1 MFFYATHFNLCHN
14 SEKLIENSLITWTY
28 PFQNFYPFYIY
39 TVTEKSIVISY
50 INNLQKLVDS
60 VTIIDT
66 APKIIDIK
74 YFSRC
79 LNKTGELLER
89 QECEGL
95 RVGNVIE
102 FEIVIKVYE
111 LATEYF
117 G

>member
-1 MFFYATHFNLCHN
+1 M
-14 SEKLIENSLITWTY
+14 
-28 PFQNFYPFYIY
+28 
-39 TVTEKSIVISY
+39 
-50 INNLQKLVDS
+50 QKLVDS

-66 APKIIDIK
+66 APKIINIK

-102 FEIVIKVYE
+102 FEVVIEVYE
-111 LATEYF
+111 LANARISWLISKRLYY
-117 G
+117 